1 MYSFSSFLLVLNIVL
16 TPPNVQVGVHVNT
29 DEREN
34 LVEGPLTIPPDS
46 LFQNDINAR
55 GDVTI
60 DGTVEG
66 DVALKEGMLTVTGKI
81 TRDAV
86 VVRGSFLVTGEIGAS
101 FVALGSDGVVRG
113 HIDEDLVV
121 LGGLVQLDSTA
132 VIEGDLVLIIGEV
145 VRQPGSVVKGEV
157 NIMNGGPLN
166 GWLKQ
171 LISRFLGPDGIR
183 VRLER
188 NKPYRFFLTGLSRI
202 ICIALLY
209 LLGLL
214 SLVIFKRWQRR
225 SELLTDRNPWKMLL
239 AGVILKFALAAA
251 YVVLVISLVGLV
263 FVPFALLG
271 MFFVWW
277 LAVPQASLWA
287 GKRLKKLFKMKKT
300 SNIGLY
306 SLGFLGIYSL
316 FILSALLL
324 LLGRW
329 ANVPSRVFYVL
340 GILLIFAAMTLG
352 RGSIIYAMFF
362 SKEARSLEAQAGELR
377 EKQKG

>member
-121 LGGLVQLDSTA
+121 LGGLYNST
-132 VIEGDLVLIIGEV
+132 
-145 VRQPGSVVKGEV
+145 P
-157 NIMNGGPLN
+157 P
-166 GWLKQ
+166 
-171 LISRFLGPDGIR
+171 P
-183 VRLER
+183 
-188 NKPYRFFLTGLSRI
+188 LSRVTW
-202 ICIALLY
+202 Y
-209 LLGLL
+209 
-214 SLVIFKRWQRR
+214 
-225 SELLTDRNPWKMLL
+225 
-239 AGVILKFALAAA
+239 
-251 YVVLVISLVGLV
+251 
-263 FVPFALLG
+263 
-271 MFFVWW
+271 
-277 LAVPQASLWA
+277 
-287 GKRLKKLFKMKKT
+287 
-300 SNIGLY
+300 
-306 SLGFLGIYSL
+306 
-316 FILSALLL
+316 
-324 LLGRW
+324 
-329 ANVPSRVFYVL
+329 
-340 GILLIFAAMTLG
+340 
-352 RGSIIYAMFF
+352 
-362 SKEARSLEAQAGELR
+362 
-377 EKQKG
+377 